1 MAMLN
6 NQSVHHCIL
15 SLYMVMKCRE
25 GKAIFAKPEGIAGIL
40 EVEEIKLLKCVESI
54 SRKNLIP

>member
-40 EVEEIKLLKCVESI
+40 EVEEIKPVEMCWI
-54 SRKNLIP
+54 YFPPKN